1 MAEVVAVVRMAVA
14 ADLTA
19 IDKIIA
25 LQKRP
30 ALLERGGPF
39 HLFVSPAPRDASAQL
54 SFVSCVK

>member
-39 HLFVSPAPRDASAQL
+39 HLFVSPALENRCTTL
-54 SFVSCVK
+54 FCFLC